1 MAPVHRFGYSLD
13 RNLPQNEFYMHDS
26 QLVLL

>member
-13 RNLPQNEFYMHDS
+13 TNFPQNEFYMHGS
-26 QLVLL
+26 QLVRL